1 MGERTSMRT
10 GMRSAIET
18 EPRDRLQPALLDRLI
33 RDEGEAARIL
43 SKSELRQAV
52 LRDLAWLFNAVQP
65 LPQWNEERPAIAGT
79 VLNYGLP
86 PLAGRQLSK
95 LDITR
100 LERTI
105 AEAIKRFEPRILAD
119 TLSVHAVEASSVL
132 ETHNMIEFEIRGQL
146 WAQPVP
152 LEILLRTQMD
162 LEAGQVEV
170 HEAGAGLSA
179 AQAR

>member
-1 MGERTSMRT
+1 MNKNR
-10 GMRSAIET
+10 ET
-18 EPRDRLQPALLDRLI
+18 TEIEPRDRLQPALLDRLI
-33 RDEGEAARIL
+33 RDEGQASRVI

-52 LRDLAWLFNAVQP
+52 LRDLSWLFNSTQAHADWTEQH
-65 LPQWNEERPAIAGT
+65 PALAGT
-79 VLNYGLP
+79 VLNFGMP

-105 AEAIKRFEPRILAD
+105 AETIRRFEPRILPD
-119 TLSVHAVEASSVL
+119 TLVVHAIEAGSVL
-132 ETHNMIEFEIRGQL
+132 DTHNMIEFEIRGQL

-152 LEILLRTQMD
+152 LELLLRTQMD

-170 HEAGAGLSA
+170 REASGPLAP
-179 AQAR
+179 ARPR

>member
-1 MGERTSMRT
+1 MSSRRDTTE
-10 GMRSAIET
+10 I

-33 RDEGEAARIL
+33 RDEGEAARVI

-52 LRDLAWLFNAVQP
+52 LRDLSWLFNATQT
-65 LPQWNEERPAIAGT
+65 QSDWNEQRPALAGT
-79 VLNYGLP
+79 VLNFGMP

-95 LDITR
+95 LDIAR

-105 AEAIKRFEPRILAD
+105 AETIRRFEPRILPD
-119 TLSVHAVEASSVL
+119 TLTVHAIETGSVL
-132 ETHNMIEFEIRGQL
+132 DTHNMIEFEIRGQL

-152 LEILLRTQMD
+152 LELLLRTQMD

-170 HEAGAGLSA
+170 REAAGALTP
-179 AQAR
+179 ARPR